1 MMTQQQQQILVRS
14 ALAAG
19 VTLAVGLVG
28 VGFATGVS
36 PRGASAPAPA
46 GVVAALTAEQAAL
59 ARDASLAVVE
69 GVPVDSTVMIAGEA
83 AGEPREFARAFDH
96 EDEEWDEHEDGD
108 DEDGRHGRKE
118 REGGWEALK
127 RTFERREHR

>member
-19 VTLAVGLVG
+19 VTLAIGLVG
-28 VGFATGVS
+28 VGFATG
-36 PRGASAPAPA
+36 PRSTSAP
-46 GVVAALTAEQAAL
+46 VAADAVAAQTVDQAAL
-59 ARDASLAVVE
+59 VQDASLVVIE
-69 GVPVDSTVMIAGEA
+69 GVPADSAMTIAGEP
-83 AGEPREFARAFDH
+83 AGEPREFARAFEH
-96 EDEEWDEHEDGD
+96 EDEEWDEHEDDD
-108 DEDGRHGRKE
+108 DEDERHG

>member
-19 VTLAVGLVG
+19 VTLAIGLVG
-28 VGFATGVS
+28 VGFATGTG
-36 PRGASAPAPA
+36 PRSTSAP
-46 GVVAALTAEQAAL
+46 VAADAVAAQAADQAAL
-59 ARDASLAVVE
+59 VQDASFAMVE
-69 GVPVDSTVMIAGEA
+69 GVPADSAMTIAGEP
-83 AGEPREFARAFDH
+83 AGEPREFARAFEH
-96 EDEEWDEHEDGD
+96 EDEEWDEHDDDDDGG
-108 DEDGRHGRKE
+108 ERNE